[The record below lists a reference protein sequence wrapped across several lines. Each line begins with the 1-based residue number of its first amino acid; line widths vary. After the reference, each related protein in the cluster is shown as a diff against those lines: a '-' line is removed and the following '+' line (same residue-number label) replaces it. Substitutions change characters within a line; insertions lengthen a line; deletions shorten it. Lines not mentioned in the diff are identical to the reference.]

1 MQFFRQIFK
10 RNDPFSDFERQVMP
24 YADLLYGAALRMTRN
39 ETQAEDL
46 VQETFLRAY
55 RFWHRFEQGTNL
67 KAWLLRIQTNEFINR
82 YRKVDRERRV
92 FDNRA
97 YERAIDQA
105 VDERFEEIPPEAR
118 QEFLSRLVGDEVI
131 EAIDALPV
139 DFKLVVLLVDL
150 HELSYKEVAEA
161 LECPVG
167 TVMSRLHRGR
177 KLMRAELYDY
187 AVARGIID
195 ATRSSETASDNLI
208 AFRQGTK
215 ATGS

>member
-195 ATRSSETASDNLI
+195 PTRSSETASDNLI
-208 AFRQGTK
+208 AFRKGTK

>member
-1 MQFFRQIFK
+1 MQFFRHIFK

-24 YADLLYGAALRMTRN
+24 YADLLYGAALRMTRD

-67 KAWLLRIQTNEFINR
+67 KAWLLRIQTNQFINR

-97 YERAIDQA
+97 YERVIDQTA
-105 VDERFEEIPPEAR
+105 DERFEEIPPEAR

-139 DFKLVVLLVDL
+139 DFRLVVLLVDL
-150 HELSYKEVAEA
+150 HELSYKEVSEA

-187 AVARGIID
+187 AVACGIID
-195 ATRSSETASDNLI
+195 APSSSEEVTDNLI
-208 AFRQGTK
+208 AFSKDAK
-215 ATGS
+215 ATAS